1 MPPDSSENV
10 AHEHVPYP
18 SRATQDVAERIAA
31 ALGEQEPG
39 AIAQIMRVTRVLGEK
54 RALEHLTKTQEV
66 ENQGGMLTLD
76 GSRRR
81 TAGGVF
87 LRLIKEAVTAKERG
101 RIFGPWAPKKGS
113 RQGAKQGHNGGH
125 TQQPAVPLTDEMVE
139 AALSQLQ
146 FGEARQ
152 VKITLTG
159 QPAKVVEKGDAIIVG
174 LRSTRTP
181 SLPKGLP
188 VPAASTK
195 YAIFIAKK
203 QWAAV
208 ARALKS
214 DPQDVLV
221 IEGHPFLHPRF
232 SQGIAVCATMLTTA
246 ALRAARRQAQREAAG
261 QE

>member
-1 MPPDSSENV
+1 MPTDSSENV
-10 AHEHVPYP
+10 AHGHVPSP
-18 SRATQDVAERIAA
+18 SRATQAVAERIAA

-39 AIAQIMRVTRVLGEK
+39 TIAQFTRVIRVLGEK
-54 RALEHLTKTQEV
+54 RALEYLTKTQEV
-66 ENQGGMLTLD
+66 EKQGGMVTLD

-81 TAGGVF
+81 TTGGVF
-87 LRLIKEAVTAKERG
+87 LRLIKESVTAKERG

-113 RQGAKQGHNGGH
+113 RQGHNGGH
-125 TQQPAVPLTDEMVE
+125 TQRPAVPLTDEMVE
-139 AALSQLQ
+139 VALRQVQ

-159 QPAKVVEKGDAIIVG
+159 RPAKVVEEGDAIIVG
-174 LRSTRTP
+174 LRSTRAP
-181 SLPKGLP
+181 SLPKGLL
-188 VPAASTK
+188 VPPASTK

-232 SQGIAVCATMLTTA
+232 SEGIAVCATMVTTA
-246 ALRAARRQAQREAAG
+246 ALRAAKRQAQREATG
-261 QE
+261 SE